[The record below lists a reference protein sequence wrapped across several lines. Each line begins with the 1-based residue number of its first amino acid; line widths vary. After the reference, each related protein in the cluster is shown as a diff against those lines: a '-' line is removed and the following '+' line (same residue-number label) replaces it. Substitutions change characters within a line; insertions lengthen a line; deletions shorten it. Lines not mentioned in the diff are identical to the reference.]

1 MRRTHS
7 FEIVGV
13 GEFDEYPAKVKDTE
27 YPSVS
32 KEGVALVKKVLT
44 QGNPSEYGWI
54 DINGNTY
61 TKEQVFYNINGKLVQ
76 KVNRTDKI
84 SQHKI
89 VDVTQAIELLE
100 SDTSFLVAKSE
111 TALKQFKAL
120 VGEGKAL
127 KFNYKK
133 SSVGFK
139 WVNAFVFEMNG
150 ELVMITG
157 MGNRTQAL
165 EQFKA
170 NKKAQKESK
179 NGMPDVVEVSAD
191 EVSPTLD

>member
-1 MRRTHS
+1 MKRTHS

-13 GEFDEYPAKVKDTE
+13 GEFDEFPAKVKEAE
-27 YPSVS
+27 YPSVN
-32 KEGVALVKKVLT
+32 KDGVAVVKKVLT

-61 TKEQVFYNINGKLVQ
+61 TKEQIFFNINGKLAQ
-76 KVNRTDKI
+76 KVNRTEKVT
-84 SQHKI
+84 QHKI
-89 VDVTQAIELLE
+89 VDVIQAVELLE
-100 SDTSFLVAKSE
+100 SDTSFLLPKSE

-139 WVNAFVFEMNG
+139 FVNAFVYELNG

-157 MGNRTQAL
+157 LGNRTQAL

-179 NGMPDVVEVSAD
+179 NGMPEVVEINAD